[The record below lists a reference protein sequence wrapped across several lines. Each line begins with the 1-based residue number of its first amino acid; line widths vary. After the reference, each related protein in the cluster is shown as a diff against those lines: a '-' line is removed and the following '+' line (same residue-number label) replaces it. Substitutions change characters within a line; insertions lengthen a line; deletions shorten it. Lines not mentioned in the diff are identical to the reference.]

1 MPRVRAHQGGAGEYL
16 MRYLCF
22 DIGDKRTGIA
32 SGSDELKIASPVE
45 VIECALVSD
54 GSALIDR
61 LMKVIEEHEPD
72 ALVIGLPINMDGTE
86 GPRAKSMRTLADRLA
101 ERSGLTVH
109 LFDERLT
116 SAEADWSMANTGM
129 THGQKKAKRDAIA
142 AAHILRGFFESS
154 GDQAD

>member
-1 MPRVRAHQGGAGEYL
+1 

-22 DIGDKRTGIA
+22 DIGDKRTGVA
-32 SGSDELKIASPVE
+32 SGSDETGIASPAE
-45 VIECALVSD
+45 VIECALKGD
-54 GSALIDR
+54 GSALIAR
-61 LMKVIEEHEPD
+61 LMKIIAEYEPD

-86 GPRAKSMRTLADRLA
+86 GPRAKSMRALAAALA
-101 ERSGLTVH
+101 QKSGLEAH

-142 AAHILRGFFESS
+142 AAAILRGFLCARKFQNSKGPNGKEGGSV
-154 GDQAD
+154 